1 MKNNFLKQLQDA
13 AFKGRQEG
21 ILLGL
26 DICAIALHNRYGF
39 GDKRLTVLEKDVQ
52 EILDKIG
59 SYKDSDRLA
68 ADLVKE
74 LGEIRKGDNGVFLR
88 RYIKLDQ

>member
-26 DICAIALHNRYGF
+26 DICAIVLHDQFGF
-39 GDKRLTVLEKDVQ
+39 GDKRLTDLEKGVQ
-52 EILDKIG
+52 EILDEIET
-59 SYKDSDRLA
+59 YKDTDRLA
-68 ADLVKE
+68 VDLVKK
-74 LGEIRKGDNGVFLR
+74 LGEIRKGDKDIFLH
-88 RYIKLDQ
+88 RYIKL